1 MGKPMRKGKRK
12 EEEREL
18 ARAQMNESLER
29 NSINN
34 LQEEEEG
41 FFKKKGN
48 LNKIK
53 LSYKES
59 FNIKE
64 NKLNKKEEAQANI

>member
-1 MGKPMRKGKRK
+1 MRKGKRK

-41 FFKKKGN
+41 FLKKKGN